1 MLHLFTV
8 AVDEIYGLRQRCD
21 APGEHV
27 EQIEGLNGAEV
38 GEHGVD
44 PDHAENAGT
53 HDDDEGGPQALAN
66 AAGSGDGGIHKG
78 GYAVGK
84 THDGKTE
91 KSRLDHGVVG
101 GKQGQEGPAEYHEKS
116 PQDGACRKG
125 IGEADEIAFQ
135 DALPLTRS
143 VVLTHEAGAGG
154 VEGGHDVVHETVGV
168 GGGGVNAVNR
178 MMASGVK
185 GVEFIAVNT
194 DKQSLKKST
203 APTRLVIGE
212 KITNGFGA
220 GSNPEIG
227 KRAAEEAVNELKQ
240 LFKGA
245 DMIFVTA
252 GMGGGTG
259 TGALPVVAK
268 VAHELD
274 ILTVGVV
281 TTPFAFEGKRRMDLA
296 RAGIEEVKEFVDTL
310 VVIPNERLKMVT
322 DTRITLANAFSEADD
337 VLRRGVQ
344 SISDLIN
351 IPGFIN
357 IDFADVTS
365 VISNSGVAYMGM
377 GSAKGK
383 DKAVTAANM
392 AISSPLIETPIK
404 GAKGVLLSVL
414 ASPDVG
420 LEDVDTAA
428 TMIADECNPNAS
440 VIWGVAFDPNLEDEM
455 KITIIA
461 AGFDKDEEENTA
473 EAEQQTATAESNIED
488 IFSKLM

>member
-1 MLHLFTV
+1 MTFEH
-8 AVDEIYGLRQRCD
+8 DENC
-21 APGEHV
+21 E
-27 EQIEGLNGAEV
+27 
-38 GEHGVD
+38 
-44 PDHAENAGT
+44 
-53 HDDDEGGPQALAN
+53 
-66 AAGSGDGGIHKG
+66 
-78 GYAVGK
+78 YAVNIK
-84 THDGKTE
+84 
-91 KSRLDHGVVG
+91 V
-101 GKQGQEGPAEYHEKS
+101 
-116 PQDGACRKG
+116 
-125 IGEADEIAFQ
+125 
-135 DALPLTRS
+135 
-143 VVLTHEAGAGG
+143 
-154 VEGGHDVVHETVGV
+154 VGV

-178 MMASGVK
+178 MIASGIK

-194 DKQSLKKST
+194 DKQSLKRSV
-203 APTRLVIGE
+203 APTKLVIGE

-227 KRAAEEAVNELKQ
+227 KRAAEEAVNELKS

-245 DMIFVTA
+245 DMLFITA

-268 VAHELD
+268 VARELD

-281 TTPFAFEGKRRMDLA
+281 TTPFGFEGKRRMEQA
-296 RAGIEEVKEFVDTL
+296 RAGIKDVKEFVDSL
-310 VVIPNERLKMVT
+310 VVIPNERLKLVT

-365 VISNSGVAYMGM
+365 VIAESGVAYMGV

-383 DKAVTAANM
+383 DKAQVAANM
-392 AISSPLIETPIK
+392 AISSPLLETSIK

-428 TMIADECNPNAS
+428 TMIADECNAEAS
-440 VIWGVAFDPNLEDEM
+440 VIWGVAFDSNLEDEM

-461 AGFDKDEEENTA
+461 AGFNTEAQEAA
-473 EAEQQTATAESNIED
+473 EADRQAAPASTESAIDDLLGN
-488 IFSKLM
+488 MM